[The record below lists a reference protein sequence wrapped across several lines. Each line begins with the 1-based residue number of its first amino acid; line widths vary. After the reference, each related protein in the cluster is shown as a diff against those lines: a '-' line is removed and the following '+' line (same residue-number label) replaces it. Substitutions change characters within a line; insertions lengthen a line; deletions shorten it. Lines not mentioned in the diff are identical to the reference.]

1 MIRILTI
8 IVFALFIIV
17 STGVIVITVKGATDE
32 TRVQQNIEDAK
43 ASTLLTG
50 RFIEHIISER
60 FEKLYGAAYSGD
72 EEDVLKSIVEYTDFV
87 AKLYGH
93 RGDFSIGY
101 MDSGFT
107 VINSINSSSQ
117 LCPNNTIVNEEI
129 AERLVNEKPYIGP
142 VSAECAKVS
151 GNEADYVIFAVPIM
165 HGDVFKGAVYEISTL
180 LDSINSYKLINYFSE
195 KVSARLIMDDL
206 LRYKRGTEEY
216 DLLSM
221 KNRTNPG
228 EIIRKDDKLI
238 GFYSFYVSDIKLCM
252 VYKRDEP
259 ASSLS
264 FECCPLLIENKA
276 LFYSFPFILLV
287 LVIILEMIHV
297 NSRLAREVGQR
308 TQHLEDMQERYQ
320 SLFETIPEYIVIYR
334 KDGEIIECNSHFTS
348 LLDGGNPIG
357 ANILYMIRE
366 KERFRRMLSEVEESS
381 ISTPAEFLLEGVR
394 DQIYVSIHS
403 CKVELDDGKAFM
415 SVMTDISDYKR
426 MQNTYYMA
434 QKREVVGTIA
444 AGMVHDFSNIL
455 QNISLQYSLLE
466 RSTEE
471 TREEYMKK
479 IESVLNG
486 ANQYLASVL
495 SYTKDKKSDPVVN
508 KGSVFVKRSLE
519 MVQRVLPAD
528 IRVEYHDKASSISIS
543 ADQSK
548 ITQMIINLC
557 QNASDA
563 MDGKGVIKVTTYIVE
578 KPFGHFFC
586 ISVKDTGCGIP
597 EEHKDRIYKPF
608 YTTKKDKGTG
618 LGLANVRQI
627 VMEMGGMIEVE
638 SSPEGTEFTLMFSE
652 SK

>member
-17 STGVIVITVKGATDE
+17 SAGVIVVTVKGATDE
-32 TRVQQNIEDAK
+32 TRVQQNIEDTK

-50 RFIEHIISER
+50 RFVEHIINER
-60 FEKLYGAAYSGD
+60 FGKLYGAAYSGT
-72 EEDVLKSIVEYTDFV
+72 EEEVLKSIVEYTDFV
-87 AKLYGH
+87 ANLYGH
-93 RGDFSIGY
+93 RGEFSIGY

-107 VINSINSSSQ
+107 VINSINSGEQ
-117 LCPNNTIVNEEI
+117 LCPQDAIVNEEI
-129 AERLVNEKPYIGP
+129 AERLVNEKPYVGP
-142 VSAECAKVS
+142 VSAKCAKAAE
-151 GNEADYVIFAVPIM
+151 NDRDYVIFAVPIIK
-165 HGDVFKGAVYEISTL
+165 DNIFKGAVYEISTL
-180 LDSINSYKLINYFSE
+180 LDSINSYKLLNYFSE

-216 DLLSM
+216 ELLSM

-238 GFYSFYVSDIKLCM
+238 GFYSFYVSDIKLCI
-252 VYKRDEP
+252 VYIRDEP
-259 ASSLS
+259 ANSIG
-264 FECCPLLIENKA
+264 FDCCPVLMENKVV
-276 LFYSFPFILLV
+276 FYSIPFILLV
-287 LVIILEMIHV
+287 LVVILEMIHV
-297 NSRLAREVGQR
+297 NKRLAREVSQR
-308 TQHLEDMQERYQ
+308 TQHLEEMQDRYQ

-334 KDGEIIECNSHFTS
+334 KDGEIIECNSRFTS
-348 LLDGGNPIG
+348 MLNGGNPIG
-357 ANILYMIRE
+357 ANIFYMIRE
-366 KERFRRMLSEVEESS
+366 KERFRRMLSEVEESGV
-381 ISTPAEFLLEGVR
+381 STPAEFLLEGVR
-394 DQIYVSIHS
+394 DLISVSIHS
-403 CKVELDDGKAFM
+403 CKVELDDGKAFL
-415 SVMTDISDYKR
+415 SVMTDMSDYKR

-471 TREEYMKK
+471 TREDYMKK
-479 IESVLNG
+479 IESVLSG

-495 SYTKDKKSDPVVN
+495 SYTKDKKNDPVVN
-508 KGSVFVKRSLE
+508 KGSVYVKRALE
-519 MVQRVLPAD
+519 MVERVLPAD
-528 IRVEYHDKASSISIS
+528 VRVEFHDNASGINIS
-543 ADQSK
+543 ADQGR
-548 ITQMIINLC
+548 ITQLLINLC

-563 MDGKGVIKVTTYIVE
+563 MDGKGVITVKVYVVE

-597 EEHKDRIYKPF
+597 EDQKDKIYKPF

-627 VMEMGGMIEVE
+627 VMEMGGMIDVE

>member
-259 ASSLS
+259 ASSLG
-264 FECCPLLIENKA
+264 FECCPLLIENKV

-287 LVIILEMIHV
+287 MVIILEMIHV

-308 TQHLEDMQERYQ
+308 TQHLEYMQERYQ